1 MSGKSTMVNLP
12 RAEKASF
19 RGITEVSNFH
29 PDMLSVMTSKLVNDM
44 IFLQS
49 GIDTIEVR
57 RRRMLGHRQRQR
69 NAHWR
74 YITPCFHCMARGKKV
89 LLGDCRTSRPDLR
102 GTIRAT
108 QTCSLTSAIM
118 KLCALS
124 LLCEMS
130 TFLLPLPLPP
140 PNEHIPSLSSTRT
153 QREID
158 CRKKREVERNKVFV
172 SMERLLRDFAIC
184 YIEKATIPSAILQ
197 KLAACSLR
205 FMWCRDEIRKLDW
218 IYM

>member
-29 PDMLSVMTSKLVNDM
+29 PDMLSVMTSKFVNDM

-57 RRRMLGHRQRQR
+57 RRRMLGHRGMPIGGC
-69 NAHWR
+69 
-74 YITPCFHCMARGKKV
+74 ITPCFHCMARGKKV

-118 KLCALS
+118 KLCALVIT
-124 LLCEMS
+124 LRD
-130 TFLLPLPLPP
+130 
-140 PNEHIPSLSSTRT
+140 EHIPSSSSSSSSCVM
-153 QREID
+153 QH
-158 CRKKREVERNKVFV
+158 
-172 SMERLLRDFAIC
+172 S
-184 YIEKATIPSAILQ
+184 P
-197 KLAACSLR
+197 
-205 FMWCRDEIRKLDW
+205 
-218 IYM
+218 